1 LCPIF
6 SRFLFS
12 ALDWEYLLVVLDEI
26 GGTITYILKRMNSL
40 NQNPIYET
48 FYIIIGA
55 YLSYALAHL
64 SFFQLSGDVAI
75 FFFGVF
81 MSHYNKYNM
90 SPSSFKNIGLTFNMI
105 MQFAEVVC
113 FIYIGVTLEDAL
125 VGHSENIVY
134 ALVCLGVLLAMRVI
148 VVSIVAC
155 FASKNFSIKGKE
167 WLAVISSGMIKGPM
181 AYIFGNVLVPDR
193 VPCLDVKDHHQY
205 DKSFPLFVLQITVL
219 ISLVVLTP
227 LNHLVFKLTVS
238 KEAVE
243 DKTEDE
249 TRTTSVLKKSLLK
262 DEWVLDK
269 NKPKVFTYVDE
280 FLLKPLFIRDYFQRK
295 VLCHYSA

>member
-1 LCPIF
+1 M
-6 SRFLFS
+6 S
-12 ALDWEYLLVVLDEI
+12 
-26 GGTITYILKRMNSL
+26 SL

-48 FYIIIGA
+48 FYIVIGA

-105 MQFAEVVC
+105 MQFAEVLC
-113 FIYIGVTLEDAL
+113 FIYIGVTLEDAFI
-125 VGHSENIVY
+125 GHLENLVY
-134 ALVCLGVLLAMRVI
+134 ALVCLGVLLVTRCI
-148 VVSIVAC
+148 IISIVAC
-155 FASKNFSIKGKE
+155 FTSKGFSIKGKE

-181 AYIFGNVLVPDR
+181 AYIFANVLVPDR

-219 ISLVVLTP
+219 ISLVILTP
-227 LNHLVFKLTVS
+227 LNHLVFKLTVN

-243 DKTEDE
+243 EKGQDE
-249 TRTTSVLKKSLLK
+249 TRTTSLLKKSLLK

-280 FLLKPLFIRDYFQRK
+280 FLLKPLFIRDYFLRK
-295 VLCHYSA
+295 VALYHQA

>member
-1 LCPIF
+1 M
-6 SRFLFS
+6 
-12 ALDWEYLLVVLDEI
+12 DWEYLLVVLDEI

-125 VGHSENIVY
+125 VGHSENILY

-280 FLLKPLFIRDYFQRK
+280 FLLKPLFIRDYFLRK
-295 VLCHYSA
+295 VLCY